1 MKQLTI
7 FEIPPLIRGVPK
19 TGAAVQLDE
28 DLEKQRQL
36 EAIRYLLRKEKI

>member
-1 MKQLTI
+1 MKQLSI
-7 FEIPPLIRGVPK
+7 FEIPPLTRGEPISGV
-19 TGAAVQLDE
+19 AVQLDE